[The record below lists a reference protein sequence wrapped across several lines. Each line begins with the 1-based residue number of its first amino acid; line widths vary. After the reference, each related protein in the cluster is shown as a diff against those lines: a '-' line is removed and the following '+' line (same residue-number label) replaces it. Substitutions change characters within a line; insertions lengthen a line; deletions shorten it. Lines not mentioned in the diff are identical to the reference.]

1 LSRTCFH
8 GALPIAQILVEHGA
22 ALDMRD
28 EYAFTGTPESGDS
41 PLIMACMGNHKE
53 MVEYLLNCG
62 ADMEMKGVVRIES
75 M

>member
-1 LSRTCFH
+1 
-8 GALPIAQILVEHGA
+8 
-22 ALDMRD
+22 MRD